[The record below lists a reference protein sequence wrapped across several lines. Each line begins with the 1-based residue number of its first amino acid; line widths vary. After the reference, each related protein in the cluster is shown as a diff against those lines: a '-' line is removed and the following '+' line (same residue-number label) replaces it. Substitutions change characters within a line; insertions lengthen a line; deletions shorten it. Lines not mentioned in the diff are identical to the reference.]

1 MGKDSPPE
9 MNMWWVG
16 RHFSFQIL
24 SWLNF
29 DNSEF
34 LPEVARLEVVG
45 EKRPCLRVGRGDE
58 HGCLPFSC
66 ELCDLNKLLN
76 LSKPYFLHL

>member
-45 EKRPCLRVGRGDE
+45 KKGLVLELGGE
-58 HGCLPFSC
+58 MNMGAYPFHVSC
-66 ELCDLNKLLN
+66 VT
-76 LSKPYFLHL
+76 